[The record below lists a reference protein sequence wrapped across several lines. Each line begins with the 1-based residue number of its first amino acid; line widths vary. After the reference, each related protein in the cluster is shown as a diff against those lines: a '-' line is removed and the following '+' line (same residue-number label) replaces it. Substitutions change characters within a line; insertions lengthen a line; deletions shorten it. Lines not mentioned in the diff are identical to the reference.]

1 MEMKESMREM
11 QSTFRW
17 SRINKTTEKKK
28 KKNPHALMHGY
39 REIGERERQ
48 TKREMSAHRLVV
60 CCLGLLLLLPSLA
73 EPSRVEYSPPI
84 SFSELQYNTRKCLHV
99 LLALSFLSYFSIPR
113 RFWFIC
119 AAYNVPDK
127 HIQILRRFSAEETP
141 SEYICICITAQ
152 LFSLRRHLS
161 AHALFSLSRI
171 AVRCTFCPDLNAWDV
186 RRGKC
191 HNNKKKIKRQ
201 GRPLCCCV
209 HERHRK
215 KRIK

>member
-73 EPSRVEYSPPI
+73 EPSRVQPPDI
-84 SFSELQYNTRKCLHV
+84 VFRTTIQHSQMPSR
-99 LLALSFLSYFSIPR
+99 AARSFLSYFSIPR

-119 AAYNVPDK
+119 AANNVPDK